1 MTEIND
7 RINFKAF
14 LKRIFIS
21 NSGVSSRRVGG
32 FISLISLLFLVFFN
46 YDIEYVKIIALLTIG
61 FFGLTTVT
69 GLFAKQSDGEQ
80 QNNVNNNSDKG

>member
-7 RINFKAF
+7 RINFNAF

-32 FISLISLLFLVFFN
+32 FTSLISLLFLVFFK
-46 YDIEYVKIIALLTIG
+46 YDVEYVKIIALLTMG

-69 GLFAKQSDGEQ
+69 GLFAKQSEDEPK
-80 QNNVNNNSDKG
+80 NNVNNNKG

>member
-7 RINFKAF
+7 KINFKAF

-32 FISLISLLFLVFFN
+32 FISLIALLFLVFFK
-46 YDIEYVKIIALLTIG
+46 YDIEYVKIIALLTVG
-61 FFGLTTVT
+61 FFSLTTLT
-69 GLFAKQSDGEQ
+69 GFFAKQNDGEQ